1 MGGVRRASDF
11 VTGEAGCGPGVVICG
26 EECDLVLVMGVSPVL
41 WRVGLGVALVMVI
54 VWRGLDVVMI
64 RIGCSLDL
72 TMSGVRRGS
81 GGVMG

>member
-1 MGGVRRASDF
+1 MGGVGRGSDF

-72 TMSGVRRGS
+72 IVGGVRLGS
-81 GGVMG
+81 GGVM